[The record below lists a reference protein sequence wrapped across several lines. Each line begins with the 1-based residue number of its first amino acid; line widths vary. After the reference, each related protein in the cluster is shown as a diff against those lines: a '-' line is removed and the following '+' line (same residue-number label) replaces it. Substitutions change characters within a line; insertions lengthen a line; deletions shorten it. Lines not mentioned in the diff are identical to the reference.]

1 MGSLKTCHD
10 RSVQSLLIK
19 SGPLARLLQSQGPNH
34 LYHYTGPSGAIG
46 ILKSQT
52 LWAGRPADMNDA
64 SEQALAQRLALEM
77 LSQLQFPPRSY
88 GEGMVQ
94 YAIERLSGFW
104 RTERTASRTY
114 TVSLTSQKDSLEQ
127 WRAYCPRSG
136 GVALG
141 FPMSHLRKVAAAQG
155 FLLTPC
161 VYDAHTHRAIVE
173 QVVQFHLEVWDK
185 RRPLDS
191 PRQGISSHLVR
202 AFIADLDRFA
212 PLLKH
217 SSFAAERE
225 WRLISPLVTELS
237 RDGIIHVPSEGGIK
251 MFRQFSILTTDH
263 RVIEHAIGS
272 GLTNMES
279 GFHVVLGPNVDLDG
293 MEEAI
298 GSLIPREFGWQHA
311 VGRTVSPYR

>member
-1 MGSLKTCHD
+1 
-10 RSVQSLLIK
+10 
-19 SGPLARLLQSQGPNH
+19 
-34 LYHYTGPSGAIG
+34 
-46 ILKSQT
+46 
-52 LWAGRPADMNDA
+52 MNDA
-64 SEQALAQRLALEM
+64 SEQAIAQKYALDI
-77 LSQLQFPPRSY
+77 LSHLQFPTRSY

-94 YAIERLSGFW
+94 YAIERISGFW
-104 RTERTASRTY
+104 RLERTASRTY

-141 FPMSHLRKVAAAQG
+141 FPVSHLRKVASEQG

-161 VYDAHTHRAIVE
+161 VYDTHTHRSIVE
-173 QVVQFHLEVWDK
+173 QIVQFHLAAWDK

-191 PRQGISSHLVR
+191 PREGISSHLVH

-237 RDGIIHVPSEGGIK
+237 SDDIIHVPSASGIK
-251 MFRQFSILTTDH
+251 MFRSFSILTPSH
-263 RVIEHAIGS
+263 PLIERVFES

-298 GSLIPREFGWQHA
+298 SSLIPEKFGWRHG